1 MVQSGVVTSE
11 GAGAIELDVAEE
23 LVAELTI
30 EDLA

>member
-1 MVQSGVVTSE
+1 MVQSGVVTLE
-11 GAGAIELDVAEE
+11 GAGAIDLDVAEE